1 MTKVCKITGK
11 TPTVGHK
18 VSHSNIKTKKRFDI
32 NLKEHRF
39 YIPSQKRFIRLR
51 VTTKGIR
58 IIDKLGIESVLQ
70 SMGKWTGDVQERA

>member
-39 YIPSQKRFIRLR
+39 YIPSQKPIDLR
-51 VTTKGIR
+51 PPSENTVVPVIAHPPNGFLRNNK
-58 IIDKLGIESVLQ
+58 K
-70 SMGKWTGDVQERA
+70 